1 MQGSGAGQIMRIN
14 YPVCTFKF
22 ILSRNIYARN
32 IYGSRHRMRALFYLP
47 K

>member
-22 ILSRNIYARN
+22 ILDRNIYARN
-32 IYGSRHRMRALFYLP
+32 IYGSSRRMRALFSLL